1 MELIFVLAIALIILR
16 PKRLSDAAWSLGRR
30 LGLFEHVA
38 TSQPEEAT
46 RSGRRRP

>member
-30 LGLFEHVA
+30 IGLCEHVGP
-38 TSQPEEAT
+38 SRREEAT
-46 RSGRRRP
+46 RPGRRRP